1 MGNCTAQ
8 AWLQANINVG
18 VGNQS
23 NPCVLKLQAYAE
35 LRLVD

>member
-1 MGNCTAQ
+1 MGNYTAQ
-8 AWLQANINVG
+8 AWLQANIN